1 MDVDRSTLMSTKYD
15 NIFGLGD
22 CTNVPTTKTFY
33 AGFDQVSVLRN
44 NIERRLNGHDMNAKY

>member
-1 MDVDRSTLMSTKYD
+1 MSTKYD

-33 AGFDQVSVLRN
+33 AGFDQVSVLRH